1 MFVISDIRMIILGV
15 DPGLRNTGFG
25 IINSEK
31 NSIGYISSGIV
42 STTKNDTNAERLRDI
57 FVGVREI
64 IAKYSPE
71 YAVMEKVFVNSN
83 PKTTLALG
91 QARGASLTAIAL
103 EKIPILE
110 LSSNEIKK
118 SIVGNGHATKTQM
131 QFMVKSLL
139 SLNTEVCQDASD
151 ALASAITLSHRL
163 KLMHHDQQNPRHSC

>member
-1 MFVISDIRMIILGV
+1 MIILGI

-25 IINSEK
+25 IIKSEK
-31 NSIGYISSGIV
+31 NLIAYISSGIV
-42 STTKNDTNAERLRDI
+42 STTINDTNAERLRDI

-64 IAKYSPE
+64 IVTYSPE
-71 YAVMEKVFVNSN
+71 YAVMEKVFVNDN

-91 QARGASLTAIAL
+91 QARGASLAAIAL
-103 EKIPILE
+103 EKIPVLE

-118 SIVGNGHATKTQM
+118 SIVGNGHATKAQM

-139 SLNTEVCQDASD
+139 DLNREVCKDASD

-163 KLMHHDQQNPRHSC
+163 KLSHYDQQNPRNNC

>member
-1 MFVISDIRMIILGV
+1 MIILGI

-25 IINSEK
+25 VIKSEG
-31 NSIGYISSGIV
+31 NLIAHISSGIV
-42 STTKNDTNAERLRDI
+42 STRNNDTHAERLKDI
-57 FVGVREI
+57 FIGVREI
-64 IAKYSPE
+64 IAKYTPE

-139 SLNTEVCQDASD
+139 CLNAEVCQDASD

-163 KLMHHDQQNPRHSC
+163 KLMHHDQQNPRNNC

>member
-1 MFVISDIRMIILGV
+1 MVILGI

-25 IINSEK
+25 VIKSER
-31 NSIGYISSGIV
+31 NLIAYISSGIV
-42 STTKNDTNAERLRDI
+42 STTDNETHAERLKDI
-57 FVGVREI
+57 FIGVRET
-64 IAKYSPE
+64 IAKYTPE

-91 QARGASLTAIAL
+91 QARGALLTAIAL

-131 QFMVKSLL
+131 QFMVKRLL
-139 SLNTEVCQDASD
+139 CLNTEVCQDASD

-163 KLMHHDQQNPRHSC
+163 KLTHHDQQNPRNNC

>member
-1 MFVISDIRMIILGV
+1 MIILGI

-25 IINSEK
+25 IIKSEK
-31 NSIGYISSGIV
+31 NLIAYVSIGIV
-42 STTKNDTNAERLRDI
+42 STTKNDTHAERLRDI

-64 IAKYSPE
+64 IAKYTPE
-71 YAVMEKVFVNSN
+71 YAVMEKVFVNKN

-103 EKIPILE
+103 EKIPVLE

-139 SLNTEVCQDASD
+139 HLNTEVCRDASD

-163 KLMHHDQQNPRHSC
+163 KLTHHDQQNPRNNC

>member
-1 MFVISDIRMIILGV
+1 MIILGI

-25 IINSEK
+25 IIKSEK
-31 NSIGYISSGIV
+31 NLIAYISSGII
-42 STTKNDTNAERLRDI
+42 STTNKNTHAERLRDI

-64 IAKYSPE
+64 IATYTPE

-91 QARGASLTAIAL
+91 QARGASLTAIAV

-118 SIVGNGHATKTQM
+118 SIVGNGHATKPQM
-131 QFMVKSLL
+131 QFMVKNLL
-139 SLNTEVCQDASD
+139 RLNTEVCQDASD
-151 ALASAITLSHRL
+151 ALASAISLSHRL
-163 KLMHHDQQNPRHSC
+163 KLSHHDQQNPRNNC

>member
-1 MFVISDIRMIILGV
+1 MIILGV

-25 IINSEK
+25 IIKSEK
-31 NSIGYISSGIV
+31 NLIAYISSGIV
-42 STTKNDTNAERLRDI
+42 RTTDNDTHAERLRDI
-57 FVGVREI
+57 FVGIREI
-64 IAKYSPE
+64 IAKYTPE
-71 YAVMEKVFVNSN
+71 YAVMEKVFVNDN

-139 SLNTEVCQDASD
+139 RLNMEVCQDASD

-163 KLMHHDQQNPRHSC
+163 KLRHHDQQNLRKNC

>member
-1 MFVISDIRMIILGV
+1 MIILGI

-25 IINSEK
+25 IIKSEK
-31 NSIGYISSGIV
+31 NLIAYISSGIV
-42 STTKNDTNAERLRDI
+42 STTNKGTHAERLRDI

-64 IAKYSPE
+64 IAKYTPD
-71 YAVMEKVFVNSN
+71 YAVIEKVFVNSN

-91 QARGASLTAIAL
+91 QARGASLTALAL
-103 EKIPILE
+103 EEIPILE

-139 SLNTEVCQDASD
+139 CLNTEVCQDASD

-163 KLMHHDQQNPRHSC
+163 KLTDHDQQSPRNNC